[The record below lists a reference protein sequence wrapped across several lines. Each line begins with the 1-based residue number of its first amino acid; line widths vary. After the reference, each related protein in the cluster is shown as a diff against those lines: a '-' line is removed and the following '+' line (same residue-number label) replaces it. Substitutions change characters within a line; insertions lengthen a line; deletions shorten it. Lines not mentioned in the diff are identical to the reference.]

1 MNARELLERI
11 EKIDTMIE
19 NKNIEK
25 ILFKDSISCT
35 ASSFGGE
42 KVQSSR
48 NLHKMENGVVKYLD
62 DVEPDIDSSIAQ
74 LRKERQEI
82 ISLIEQLP
90 TAYYNV
96 LHKLYVQRLSFKEI
110 AFKCKKSESWATTVH
125 GRALKALQKILDER
139 EEKAKCI

>member
-11 EKIDTMIE
+11 EKIGSLIK
-19 NKNIEK
+19 NKIIEK
-25 ILFKDSISCT
+25 KLFKESISCT

-48 NLHKMENGVVKYLD
+48 NLHKMEDSIVKYLD
-62 DVEPDIDSSIAQ
+62 FELDIDSSIEQ
-74 LRKERQEI
+74 LIEERKEI

-90 TAYYNV
+90 KSYYDV
-96 LHKLYVQRLSFKEI
+96 LHMLYVQGLSFKEI
-110 AFKCKKSESWATTVH
+110 AFECNKSESWATTVH

>member
-11 EKIDTMIE
+11 EHIDTMIK
-19 NKNIEK
+19 NKSIEK
-25 ILFKDSISCT
+25 ILFKESISYT

-48 NLHKMENGVVKYLD
+48 NLHKMEDSMAKYLD
-62 DVEPDIDSSIAQ
+62 FEQDIDSSIFQ
-74 LRKERQEI
+74 LWEERKEI
-82 ISLIEQLP
+82 ISIIEQLP
-90 TAYYNV
+90 TAYYDV
-96 LHKLYVQRLSFKEI
+96 LYKLYAQRLSFKEV
-110 AFKCKKSESWATTVH
+110 AFECGKSESWATTAH

>member
-1 MNARELLERI
+1 VNARELLERI

-48 NLHKMENGVVKYLD
+48 NIHKMEDNIVKYLD
-62 DVEPDIDSSIAQ
+62 FELDIDSSIAQ
-74 LRKERQEI
+74 LREERKEI

-90 TAYYNV
+90 TAYYDV

>member
-48 NLHKMENGVVKYLD
+48 NIHKMEDSIVKYLD
-62 DVEPDIDSSIAQ
+62 FELDIDSSIAQ
-74 LRKERQEI
+74 LREERKEI

-90 TAYYNV
+90 TAYYDV